1 MTTRGYQN
9 YRGKKN
15 GKRILLVVVLIL
27 VLILCAGYLILQ
39 DYIVY
44 DSSGNISLNLPFFS
58 QGEPDT
64 AKTNDS
70 GGERLPIEIVVPE
83 DSGRTEGQAAFS
95 VVEQPLYELWGTRRR
110 GPDPVRRGWLRSS
123 KGRPASFTTS
133 RTGLRR
139 APRIPGR

>member
-44 DSSGNISLNLPFFS
+44 DLLRKYLPESPFF
-58 QGEPDT
+58 
-64 AKTNDS
+64 
-70 GGERLPIEIVVPE
+70 
-83 DSGRTEGQAAFS
+83 
-95 VVEQPLYELWGTRRR
+95 
-110 GPDPVRRGWLRSS
+110 
-123 KGRPASFTTS
+123 
-133 RTGLRR
+133 
-139 APRIPGR
+139 

>member
-9 YRGKKN
+9 YRGKKS

-58 QGEPDT
+58 QEEPDT

-95 VVEQPLYELWGTRRR
+95 VVDRKS
-110 GPDPVRRGWLRSS
+110 VV
-123 KGRPASFTTS
+123 
-133 RTGLRR
+133 
-139 APRIPGR
+139 